1 MPRPPGTRNLS
12 VEDIEKIVDL
22 SLKRESRPDIADEVG
37 VNTSTVYSYQRW
49 FGLV

>member
-1 MPRPPGTRNLS
+1 MPRPPGTRNLT
-12 VEDIEKIVDL
+12 VDEIEVIVDL
-22 SLKRESRPDIADEVG
+22 SLKREDRPVIAEAID